1 MELRRLNTTGLF
13 WSIFDDSTIS
23 AGNRGTILRI
33 ESVLDRLALIS
44 KALEGDEGT
53 AFVSATTEGACSEL
67 DWQVLRSIANDAND
81 YLTAAERDNKL
92 DTQYG
97 TTGTRGGNWDLSTRL
112 AAACEA
118 MVLPFRLEYRFAC
131 DAGTGTIVAS
141 VSLPTPD
148 VFPKS
153 RFSRDAGQWIDCTAQ
168 RPAAAAAY
176 ALRLAA
182 LIAAAAFGTSVGVTR
197 VVVNGRE
204 GSIAGATCCLWSSGA
219 SPSPWAPWRKSA
231 AASSPRPATECDR
244 QRCSI
249 CCT

>member
-1 MELRRLNTTGLF
+1 M
-13 WSIFDDSTIS
+13 
-23 AGNRGTILRI
+23 
-33 ESVLDRLALIS
+33 
-44 KALEGDEGT
+44 
-53 AFVSATTEGACSEL
+53 SATTEGACSEL

-112 AAACEA
+112 ATACEA

-131 DAGTGTIVAS
+131 DSATSTIGADVRCPPPTCFRSRAGAAPL
-141 VSLPTPD
+141 VSG
-148 VFPKS
+148 S
-153 RFSRDAGQWIDCTAQ
+153 MHC
-168 RPAAAAAY
+168 PAPRRRGRY

-204 GSIAGATCCLWSSGA
+204 GSIAGATVMSLEFGRI
-219 SPSPWAPWRKSA
+219 PSPWAPWRKSA
-231 AASSPRPATECDR
+231 AAVLRAGHRMRPGNAVRYAAPDSHRRQYRRRRATCSPSSRWPWELSVPYTPVAEDTSLAGRFAA
-244 QRCSI
+244 
-249 CCT
+249 CCTPTS